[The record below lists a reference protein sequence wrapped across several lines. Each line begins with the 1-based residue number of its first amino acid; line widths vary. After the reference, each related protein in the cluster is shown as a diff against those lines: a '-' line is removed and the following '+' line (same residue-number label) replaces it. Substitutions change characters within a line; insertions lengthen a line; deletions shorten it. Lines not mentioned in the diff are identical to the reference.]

1 MAISNKKIV
10 LILVG
15 VGLLFILLIAGIGGG
30 IFWFVW
36 EATGEP
42 VRVTREHLD
51 AMNKEDYSRAYGH
64 LSSSLKAEL
73 SLENFTN
80 LVRQNPQVFKTSD
93 STFSNRKIENDVC
106 TLRGTVTAMDG
117 GKTPVRITL
126 VKEGGEWRIRGFRWG
141 EGAAD
146 EDNG

>member
-1 MAISNKKIV
+1 MALSTKKIV

-15 VGLLFILLIAGIGGG
+15 VGFAFILLIVVIGGG
-30 IFWFVW
+30 VFWVVW
-36 EATGEP
+36 EWTSEP
-42 VRVTREHLD
+42 VRVTREHLE
-51 AMNKEDYSRAYGH
+51 ALNQEDYPRAYGH
-64 LSSSLKAEL
+64 LSSSLQAEL
-73 SLENFTN
+73 SLEEFTD

-106 TLRGTVTAMDG
+106 TLRGTVTSTQG

-126 VKEGGEWRIRGFRWG
+126 VKEGGQWRIRGFRWG

-146 EDNG
+146 EEG

>member
-1 MAISNKKIV
+1 MAMSTKKIV

-15 VGLLFILLIAGIGGG
+15 VGVLFVLLIVSIGGG
-30 IFWFVW
+30 VFWLVW
-36 EATGEP
+36 EATAEP

-51 AMNKEDYSRAYGH
+51 ALNREDYPTAYAH
-64 LSSSLKAEL
+64 LSTSLQAEL
-73 SLENFTN
+73 SLEQFTN

-106 TLRGTVTAMDG
+106 TLRGTVTSIEG
-117 GKTPVRITL
+117 GKTPVRVTL
-126 VKEGGEWRIRGFRWG
+126 VKEGGQWRIRGFRWG

-146 EDNG
+146 ENE